1 MGPLDHTVVA
11 TLTLPSPFLSTG
23 AQLRS
28 PTSRRVGPPKRL
40 VPEGGDDSSS
50 AETPVARSFN
60 PNAPAP
66 AMTNKAT
73 KAKKSEGGN
82 KKRKQSVD
90 TGVTAEDEDE
100 TFSKESSS
108 DKRQRTAEG
117 GAARR
122 STKTKRGQNNQND
135 EQRKTTDS
143 GAVDKDA
150 EGYLSEDEVLTEAEE
165 DIEDALIELLEEVI
179 RQWGDEPIDGYV
191 CWARADGF
199 PWWPAQLITLV
210 GMDPKTMKQI
220 VALYKEEYAKTHL
233 LCMFLGDKPDFAW
246 VPKERL
252 RHFVYGREAS
262 MPPKKHAKYR
272 QVMKALA
279 IAEKIDND
287 PRDMAPELLEVY
299 KADAKKMLRELDAV
313 ILQQRMFIRCVRIGE
328 GNFEFALTLLTV
340 LFTDGSVR
348 LSRQSTRRIER
359 VLDPSL
365 LEKDAEAAKNLPIW
379 AR

>member
-1 MGPLDHTVVA
+1 MQAALTVPFVRAVVA
-11 TLTLPSPFLSTG
+11 TLTLPSRFWSIG

-50 AETPVARSFN
+50 AETSVARSFN

-66 AMTNKAT
+66 TVTTKAT

-82 KKRKQSVD
+82 KKRKQTED
-90 TGVTAEDEDE
+90 NDATAEDEDDPFAA
-100 TFSKESSS
+100 FSKESSS
-108 DKRQRTAEG
+108 GKPSGKLQRTAEG

-122 STKTKRGQNNQND
+122 SNKTKRGQNNRKQQN
-135 EQRKTTDS
+135 DS

-262 MPPKKHAKYR
+262 MPSKKHAKYR

-313 ILQQRMFIRCVRIGE
+313 ILQQRIFIRCARIRE
-328 GNFEFALTLLTV
+328 GNVAC
-340 LFTDGSVR
+340 
-348 LSRQSTRRIER
+348 
-359 VLDPSL
+359 
-365 LEKDAEAAKNLPIW
+365 AAFPVYDTTFDDH
-379 AR
+379 